1 MTDQER
7 INENL
12 QRQIDAQ
19 NARIDNVLTKIDGL
33 IDSFQDF
40 KQEMRD
46 RDNQRAK
53 EIMEMC
59 QKHDADM
66 KEMRANHDADMKEMR
81 ANRDA
86 DMKEMRANHDADMKN
101 TDSKLDE
108 MGRHVRNMAIASMAA
123 VGGMAI
129 TVGALVVTVI
139 YSIIKS

>member
-1 MTDQER
+1 MTEQER

-53 EIMEMC
+53 EIMEMR

-66 KEMRANHDADMKEMR
+66 KEMQKIFYSKMDNM
-81 ANRDA
+81 
-86 DMKEMRANHDADMKN
+86 
-101 TDSKLDE
+101 DSKIE
-108 MGRHVRNMAIASMAA
+108 NMGKYVRNMSWTSMAA
-123 VGGMAI
+123 I
-129 TVGALVVTVI
+129 GAMVVTVI
-139 YSIIKS
+139 ISLLRH